1 MDKREYQEKLQ
12 EINQLIAAE
21 DYEGAAKVAD
31 SIDWKRVRNVQTL
44 VMISEV
50 YEAVERYED
59 SKILL
64 LRAYRRSPVG
74 RTVLYRL
81 VECCIKL
88 RQFDQAIEYYSE
100 YVQAA
105 PHDNNKFILKYKIYR
120 GRGASLEEQIDI
132 LKEYLDQEYNEKW
145 AYELARLEIQAGR
158 VQEGLATCDDLVLWF
173 HSGKYVIKALE
184 LKKKYAPLTPK
195 QQEIYDHRFEHEE
208 EPEIVPESYLS
219 EAASLAKAER
229 AAAAQDEIKSELAAD
244 ISQTARVEATKIEL
258 KRKAEQAEAEIDRKA
273 AASRRALAEPQAEA
287 PVPEDAAKHA
297 AAPHAASAPVTGAAA
312 EAVTGTAV
320 PETEKAEEPMLASA
334 PTAAVVTGAAAAEA
348 VSEAAAPEAVSEA
361 AVPETAGAEEPI
373 SPAASAAAVVTGTVA
388 AETEK
393 EEESMSTAAAGEAK
407 TLPAESRAAS
417 APPSDE
423 AFAEAARE
431 AVSELAE
438 GKIPADAA
446 GTESETVPEE
456 IRQEAPADAAS
467 EIEPSAGASAQ
478 EELSS
483 EASEEE
489 PAGAEEKWSAGAAV
503 AATLAGAA
511 VAATIAGAASE
522 EASAGSASEREET
535 GMPEREKLQED
546 MVRNMREI
554 VSGVGPKAQI
564 SEEEA
569 ILENAIDQSKEDQE
583 MAVAA
588 RGSDMTFR
596 VPESEASQKRQA
608 GRLTIDDILLSMGDR
623 GEHVRKVT
631 GGSVMSASEESQ
643 MSDQPEIPRFLRDDV
658 HEARQTAEI
667 PAAVIAGADDAFRT
681 ERGIAGREET
691 DGYGS
696 PSDGAWT
703 GADAARGNAVQETGT
718 AQTPADGA
726 GWDGSAGSSVRKASP
741 AEETMDP
748 LQDPEAAAA
757 AAAFMSTQRVPY
769 TREIAEAKTRRLPVE
784 EIRKLHEAYL
794 SESAAA
800 AEEASKNVSQTAE
813 RAAEM
818 AEAEAAMMN
827 GLPDRA
833 GFTDTPADK
842 AAGPGGPAFRD
853 RMPKEA
859 AGRSA
864 SVDEPAGRPAV
875 PDEPAEKPAKKPSRW
890 SLFSRKP
897 SGKAAKTNEPSGRA
911 AAPNVPS
918 GRTALPED
926 DDIRIAGAPGS
937 NSGAAGIAAAGL
949 ASSGTAATAAGA
961 DAPSDKPQND
971 AGKGGAAAGIAAA
984 AGLAAVGVAA
994 AAADTDE
1001 SSEKPQR
1008 EEAKGGAAAGIAAA
1022 GLAAAGVAAA
1032 VADQGAPAD
1041 RQQGDGMQ
1049 GGYGA
1054 GNAPAAGAP
1063 AFDMAGAPA
1072 DRQQREEMGYG
1083 AVRRGPIGEQVMREV
1098 PKSEPEP
1105 QLFTGRPQ
1113 LKAGQMELFR
1123 GFTSIGNLSEQIAGA
1138 IWQAENRKDNRTSR
1152 TGNILIL
1159 GAHGCGKTTIATGIA
1174 KAIAEDKGSHSVKMA
1189 RIYAAD
1195 LNRKDIA
1202 ATIAKIA
1209 GGVLIVEEAGD
1220 LDDAIVD
1227 QLTTAMEFRTD
1238 GLIIILEDEQ
1248 RYIHELLMRHPRFTM
1263 KFTAQ
1268 IYIPEYTEDDLT
1280 GFGMIYAESK
1290 DYVFSEGAVEA
1301 CRARIEAAR
1310 KNGEPVS
1317 VTNVIELVDR
1327 AIKGADSFFRRLG
1340 SAKKRYDEQD
1350 RIILREKDFR

>member
-373 SPAASAAAVVTGTVA
+373 SPAAPAAAMVTGTVA

-393 EEESMSTAAAGEAK
+393 EEESMSTAAAGEEK

-456 IRQEAPADAAS
+456 IRQEALAEAAS

-726 GWDGSAGSSVRKASP
+726 GWDGSAGSSVRKTSP

-864 SVDEPAGRPAV
+864 SADEPAGRPAV

-937 NSGAAGIAAAGL
+937 NSGTAGIAAAGL
-949 ASSGTAATAAGA
+949 ASSGTAAA
-961 DAPSDKPQND
+961 N
-971 AGKGGAAAGIAAA
+971 
-984 AGLAAVGVAA
+984 
-994 AAADTDE
+994 
-1001 SSEKPQR
+1001 
-1008 EEAKGGAAAGIAAA
+1008 
-1022 GLAAAGVAAA
+1022 
-1032 VADQGAPAD
+1032 
-1041 RQQGDGMQ
+1041 
-1049 GGYGA
+1049 
-1054 GNAPAAGAP
+1054 
-1063 AFDMAGAPA
+1063 
-1072 DRQQREEMGYG
+1072 
-1083 AVRRGPIGEQVMREV
+1083 
-1098 PKSEPEP
+1098 
-1105 QLFTGRPQ
+1105 
-1113 LKAGQMELFR
+1113 
-1123 GFTSIGNLSEQIAGA
+1123 
-1138 IWQAENRKDNRTSR
+1138 
-1152 TGNILIL
+1152 
-1159 GAHGCGKTTIATGIA
+1159 
-1174 KAIAEDKGSHSVKMA
+1174 
-1189 RIYAAD
+1189 
-1195 LNRKDIA
+1195 
-1202 ATIAKIA
+1202 
-1209 GGVLIVEEAGD
+1209 
-1220 LDDAIVD
+1220 
-1227 QLTTAMEFRTD
+1227 
-1238 GLIIILEDEQ
+1238 
-1248 RYIHELLMRHPRFTM
+1248 
-1263 KFTAQ
+1263 
-1268 IYIPEYTEDDLT
+1268 
-1280 GFGMIYAESK
+1280 
-1290 DYVFSEGAVEA
+1290 
-1301 CRARIEAAR
+1301 
-1310 KNGEPVS
+1310 
-1317 VTNVIELVDR
+1317 
-1327 AIKGADSFFRRLG
+1327 
-1340 SAKKRYDEQD
+1340 
-1350 RIILREKDFR
+1350 